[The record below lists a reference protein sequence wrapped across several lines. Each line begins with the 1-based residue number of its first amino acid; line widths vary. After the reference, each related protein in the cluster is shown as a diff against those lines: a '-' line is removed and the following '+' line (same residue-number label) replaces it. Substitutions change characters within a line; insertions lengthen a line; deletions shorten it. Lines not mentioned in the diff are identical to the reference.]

1 MNSDP
6 VGIEPVSDEP
16 VSVDPVRV
24 AAARVDTVRI
34 DPVLAQTLAVVV
46 DEGSLEAA
54 SRHLHLTPSAVSQR
68 VRLLEQQLGRRLL
81 VRSRP
86 VGATE
91 AGHAVIRYA
100 RRHALIEHEAQE
112 ALGLEG
118 EAQAPRISV
127 AVNSDS
133 SATWFIEPLSA
144 FAAAHSVQVEVLRED
159 QDATARLLE
168 SGAAMAAVTSS
179 SQPSPGCAVTPL
191 GSLVYEAV
199 AAPQWCERWGAGADG
214 ASVDVLARAPRID
227 FDRTDQLQ
235 AQWLRA
241 HGVDPS
247 AAPRHLMPSTHD
259 LASAVVEGIGWAMM
273 PLQQSVPL
281 REAGAVVAL
290 GGPEVATPLFWQ
302 AWRTPPALLR
312 DLGEH
317 VEAAARRELRSA

>member
-1 MNSDP
+1 MSTDP
-6 VGIEPVSDEP
+6 L
-16 VSVDPVRV
+16 R
-24 AAARVDTVRI
+24 AAPVRI
-34 DPVLAQTLAVVV
+34 DPVLAQTLAAVV

-54 SRHLHLTPSAVSQR
+54 SRRLHLTPSAVSQR
-68 VRLLEQQLGRRLL
+68 VRQLEQQLGRRML

-86 VGATE
+86 VSATGA
-91 AGHAVIRYA
+91 GQAVIRFA
-100 RRHALIEHEAQE
+100 RRHALIEHEAHE
-112 ALGLEG
+112 ALGLDG

-133 SATWFIEPLSA
+133 SATWFIEPLAA
-144 FAAAHSVQVEVLRED
+144 FVAAHDVQVEVLRED

-179 SQPSPGCAVTPL
+179 SLASPGCSVTPL

-199 AAPQWCERWGAGADG
+199 AAPQWCERWCEQWSAESATLRESRPPS
-214 ASVDVLARAPRID
+214 ADVLSRAPRID

-241 HGVDPS
+241 HDVDP
-247 AAPRHLMPSTHD
+247 ADAPRHFVPSTHD
-259 LASAVVEGIGWAMM
+259 LASAVVEGLGWAMM

-281 REAGAVVAL
+281 REEGRLIPL
-290 GGPEVATPLFWQ
+290 GGPEVTTPLYWQ

-317 VEAAARRELRSA
+317 VEAAARRELRAG

>member
-1 MNSDP
+1 MST
-6 VGIEPVSDEP
+6 EPL
-16 VSVDPVRV
+16 RV
-24 AAARVDTVRI
+24 APTRI
-34 DPVLAQTLAVVV
+34 DPVLAQTLAAVV

-54 SRHLHLTPSAVSQR
+54 SRRLHLTPSAVSQR
-68 VRLLEQQLGRRLL
+68 VRQLEQQLGRRML

-86 VGATE
+86 VSATGA
-91 AGHAVIRYA
+91 GQAVIRFA
-100 RRHALIEHEAQE
+100 RRHALIEHEAHE

-133 SATWFIEPLSA
+133 SATWFIEPLAA
-144 FAAAHSVQVEVLRED
+144 FVAAHDVQVEVLRED

-179 SQPSPGCAVTPL
+179 AQASPGCSVTPL

-199 AAPQWCERWGAGADG
+199 ASPEWCERWGEGSGTGRGAEPPS
-214 ASVDVLARAPRID
+214 ADVLSRAPRID

-241 HGVDPS
+241 HAVDP
-247 AAPRHLMPSTHD
+247 AEAPRHLVPSTHD
-259 LASAVVEGIGWAMM
+259 LASAVVEGLGWAMM

-281 REAGAVVAL
+281 REEGRLIPL
-290 GGPEVATPLFWQ
+290 GGPEVATPLYWQ

-317 VEAAARRELRSA
+317 VEAAARRQLRAA